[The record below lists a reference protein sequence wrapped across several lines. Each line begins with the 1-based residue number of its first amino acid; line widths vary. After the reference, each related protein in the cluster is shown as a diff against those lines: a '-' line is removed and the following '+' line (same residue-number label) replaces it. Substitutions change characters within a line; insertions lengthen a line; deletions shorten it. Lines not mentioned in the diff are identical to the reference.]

1 MRLPGLRQSP
11 AVAAAMVCSGV
22 VSAQFIA
29 GKATRDALYLANHDV
44 TTLPAMVVVTS
55 VVSILLVVGSS
66 KGLKTIAP
74 ADFIPLAFAASAV
87 LLVGEWA
94 LLSASP
100 GLASQLIYLQISG
113 VGPMLG
119 SGFWLIASD
128 RFDPRTAKIYYGR
141 IAGAGTLGG
150 LVGGLVSE
158 RVAASLDISAMLPI
172 LAAINLLAAWLIRR
186 LASSERRQH
195 HAEPADIAPD
205 LSSMPPQSGLRV
217 LANARYLGNLAV
229 LVLLG
234 TTGAALI
241 DYVFKLQAVS
251 GFGRGEALLRFF
263 AVYYSAVSL
272 FTFVVQISLSRLSLA
287 RLGLAVNAATPSI
300 ALLFGSAGALAVP
313 GLTATVTARGAE
325 TVFRGSLFRAGY
337 EIFYTPIPSS
347 EKRSAKSLID
357 VGFDRLG
364 DAVGGG
370 LVRLALLLAPAYQI
384 RTILWLAIACAGAG
398 LIAASRLHRGYINA
412 LERSLL
418 NRGLELELSD
428 AEDAT
433 TRTAMLRTLS
443 TIQMSGESRRLL
455 ESAAARNDNAPTR
468 AVSPAGSSPDLDEDM
483 RAIIELRSR
492 DRLRVQR
499 VLNSERGL
507 PAILIPHVIPLLAW
521 DPVAEDAADALR
533 RVAEERIGELID
545 ALIDPN
551 QDFAVRRRLARVFS
565 TCVSQRAADGAILGL
580 GDQRFE
586 VRFQCARSLVAIV
599 EKNPRVHIDR
609 DLIFEVV
616 RRETAVGRPVWEG
629 QRLLSLLEDQHEHV
643 FVDEF
648 VKDRASRS
656 LAHVFTLLSLALP
669 PEPLRIAFRGL
680 HTDDPKLRGTALEYL
695 EGVLPPRIR
704 EQLWPFLED
713 RRPAAD
719 RPTRPRDE
727 ILADLLRSNES
738 IMINLEELQRRAQD
752 GATKPWPTT

>member
-1 MRLPGLRQSP
+1 MKLPGLRQSP

-22 VSAQFIA
+22 VTAQFIA

-44 TTLPAMVVVTS
+44 TTLPAMVIVTS

-66 KGLKTIAP
+66 KGFKTLAP
-74 ADFIPLAFAASAV
+74 GTFVSLAFAASAV
-87 LLVGEWA
+87 LMLGEWA
-94 LLSASP
+94 LLSAAP
-100 GLASQLIYLQISG
+100 KIASQLIYLQISG

-128 RFDPRTAKIYYGR
+128 RFDPRTAKQHYGR
-141 IAGAGTLGG
+141 ISGAGTFGG
-150 LVGGLVSE
+150 LIGGLLSE
-158 RVAASLDISAMLPI
+158 RVAAGFGISAMMPI
-172 LAAINLLAAWLIRR
+172 LAGLNLLSAWLIRG
-186 LASSERRQH
+186 LAPGERGRRH
-195 HAEPADIAPD
+195 PEPGDIAPE
-205 LSSMPPQSGLRV
+205 LSSMPPRSGLRV

-251 GFGRGEALLRFF
+251 SFGRGDALLRFF
-263 AVYYSAVSL
+263 AIYYAATSVV
-272 FTFVVQISLSRLSLA
+272 TFIVQVTLSRPALA
-287 RLGLAVNAATPSI
+287 RLGLAVNAASPSI
-300 ALLFGSAGALAVP
+300 ALLTGSAGALAAP
-313 GLTATVTARGAE
+313 GLTGVVAARGSE
-325 TVFRGSLFRAGY
+325 SVFRGSLFRAGY

-364 DAVGGG
+364 DAAGGG

-384 RTILWLAIACAGAG
+384 HAILYLAILCAGAG
-398 LIAASRLHRGYINA
+398 LFVASRLHRGYIHA
-412 LERSLL
+412 LERSLV

-428 AEDAT
+428 VEDAT
-433 TRTAMLRTLS
+433 TRTAMLRTLT
-443 TIQMSGESRRLL
+443 TIQMPAKARRDLD
-455 ESAAARNDNAPTR
+455 AAARSSAPTR
-468 AVSPAGSSPDLDEDM
+468 AIPTPSSFAAGEQLDDEM
-483 RAIIELRSR
+483 QEILALRSR
-492 DRLRVQR
+492 DRERVRQ
-499 VLNSERGL
+499 VLHADRGL
-507 PAILIPHVIPLLAW
+507 PAADIPHVILLLAW
-521 DPVAEDAADALR
+521 DPVAADAADALR
-533 RVAEERIGELID
+533 RVAEERIGELTD

-580 GDQRFE
+580 DDQRFE

-599 EKNPRVHIDR
+599 EKNSRVRIDR

-629 QRLLSLLEDQHEHV
+629 QRLLSQLEDQQEHV

-695 EGVLPPRIR
+695 EGVLPARIR

-713 RRPAAD
+713 RRPTAT
-719 RPTRPRDE
+719 RPSRPRDE
-727 ILADLLRSNES
+727 ILADLLKSNES
-738 IMINLEELQRRAQD
+738 IMINLEELQRRAQ
-752 GATKPWPTT
+752 GGKPWPTT

>member
-1 MRLPGLRQSP
+1 
-11 AVAAAMVCSGV
+11 MVCSGV
-22 VSAQFIA
+22 VTAQFIA

-44 TTLPAMVVVTS
+44 TTLPAMVIVTS

-66 KGLKTIAP
+66 KGLKKMAP
-74 ADFIPLAFAASAV
+74 GVFVALAFAASAV
-87 LLVGEWA
+87 LLLGEWA
-94 LLSASP
+94 LLSVAP
-100 GLASQLIYLQISG
+100 KIASQLIYLQISG

-119 SGFWLIASD
+119 SGFWLISSD
-128 RFDPRTAKIYYGR
+128 RFDPRTAKQQYGR

-150 LVGGLVSE
+150 LIGGVVSE
-158 RVAASLDISAMLPI
+158 RVAASLDISAMMPF
-172 LAAINLLAAWLIRR
+172 LAALNLLAAWLIRG
-186 LASSERRQH
+186 LAPGEPTRRH
-195 HAEPADIAPD
+195 TEPFDMAPE
-205 LSSMPPQSGLRV
+205 LVSAPPQSGLRV

-241 DYVFKLQAVS
+241 DYVFKLEAVS
-251 GFGRGEALLRFF
+251 SVGRGEQLLRFF
-263 AVYYSAVSL
+263 AVYYAATSVL
-272 FTFVVQISLSRLSLA
+272 TFLVQITLSRPALA
-287 RLGLAVNAATPSI
+287 RLGLAVNAASPSI
-300 ALLFGSAGALAVP
+300 ALLVGSAGAIAAP
-313 GLTATVTARGAE
+313 GLTGVVAARGSE
-325 TVFRGSLFRAGY
+325 SVFRGSLFRAGY

-370 LVRLALLLAPAYQI
+370 LVRLTLLLAPAYQI
-384 RTILWLAIACAGAG
+384 RAILWLAILCAAAG
-398 LIAASRLHRGYINA
+398 IVVASRLHRGYIHA
-412 LERSLL
+412 LERSLV

-428 AEDAT
+428 VEDAT
-433 TRTAMLRTLS
+433 TRTAMLRTLT
-443 TIQMSGESRRLL
+443 TIQMPSKGRRFAD
-455 ESAAARNDNAPTR
+455 SAGARASAPTR
-468 AVSPAGSSPDLDEDM
+468 AIPSTSPAPAGGQELDEEM
-483 RAIIELRSR
+483 REILALRSR
-492 DRLRVQR
+492 DRDRVRQ
-499 VLNSERGL
+499 VLHADRGL
-507 PAILIPHVIPLLAW
+507 PAAAIPHVIPLLAW
-521 DPVAEDAADALR
+521 DPVAADAADALR
-533 RVAEERIGELID
+533 RVAEERIGELTD

-551 QDFAVRRRLARVFS
+551 QDFAIRRRLARVFS

-580 GDQRFE
+580 DDQRFE

-599 EKNPRVHIDR
+599 EKNPRVAINR
-609 DLIFEVV
+609 ELIFEVV

-629 QRLLSLLEDQHEHV
+629 QRLLSQLEDQQEHV

-713 RRPAAD
+713 RRPAAA

-752 GATKPWPTT
+752 GARKPWPTT

>member
-1 MRLPGLRQSP
+1 
-11 AVAAAMVCSGV
+11 MVCSGV
-22 VSAQFIA
+22 VTAQFIA

-44 TTLPAMVVVTS
+44 TSLPAMVIVTS
-55 VVSILLVVGSS
+55 LVSILLVVGSS

-74 ADFIPLAFAASAV
+74 ADFVPLAFASSAV
-87 LLVGEWA
+87 LLVAEWA
-94 LLSASP
+94 LLRAAP
-100 GLASQLIYLQISG
+100 KIASQLIYLQISG

-128 RFDPRTAKIYYGR
+128 RFDPRTAKLYYGR

-150 LVGGLVSE
+150 LLGGVVSE
-158 RVAASLDISAMLPI
+158 RVAASLDSSAMLPI
-172 LAAINLLAAWLIRR
+172 LAVTNLAAAWLIRR
-186 LASSERRQH
+186 LAPSERGHRH
-195 HAEPADIAPD
+195 TEPADISPE
-205 LSSMPPQSGLRV
+205 LSSSPPRSGLRV
-217 LANARYLGNLAV
+217 LANARYLGSLAV

-251 GFGRGEALLRFF
+251 TFGRGEALLRFF
-263 AVYYSAVSL
+263 AIYYAATSL
-272 FTFVVQISLSRLSLA
+272 LTFVVQISLSRVSLA
-287 RLGLAVNAATPSI
+287 RLGLAINAATPSM
-300 ALLFGSAGALAVP
+300 ALLMGTTGALAIP
-313 GLTATVTARGAE
+313 GLPAMVTARGGE
-325 TVFRGSLFRAGY
+325 SVLRGSLFRAGY

-370 LVRLALLLAPAYQI
+370 LVRLALLLAPGYQI
-384 RTILWLAIACAGAG
+384 RTILYLAIVCAGCG
-398 LIAASRLHRGYINA
+398 LVVASRLHRGYIQA
-412 LERSLL
+412 LERSLV
-418 NRGLELELSD
+418 NRGLELELSE

-433 TRTAMLRTLS
+433 TRTAMLRTLT
-443 TIQMSGESRRLL
+443 TIQMPAKSRRLL
-455 ESAAARNDNAPTR
+455 ESRSAKTDTPTR
-468 AVSPAGSSPDLDEDM
+468 ALSSTGSAPELDEDM
-483 RAIIELRSR
+483 RAIVALKSR
-492 DRLRVQR
+492 DRERVRR
-499 VLNSERGL
+499 VLDSDRGL
-507 PAILIPHVIPLLAW
+507 PAVLIPHVIPLLAW
-521 DPVAEDAADALR
+521 DPVAQDAADALR

-565 TCVSQRAADGAILGL
+565 TCVSQRAADGAMLGL
-580 GDQRFE
+580 DDQRFE

-599 EKNPRVHIDR
+599 EKNPRIRVDR
-609 DLIFEVV
+609 DRIFEVV

-713 RRPAAD
+713 RRPGAT

-738 IMINLEELQRRAQD
+738 IMINLEELQRRTQN
-752 GATKPWPTT
+752 GAT